1 MSDKRMKQTISCWLG
16 CLTLAWCL
24 SAGTIQGAI
33 ATYQTRKVC
42 APQVIGCYRS
52 LYPSA
57 TLRAQDQAQPTPSTA
72 TNHPPATLRR
82 EFKSGLPIAVGEKL
96 EYEVRYARFPLY
108 ATVGVVTFEYLGLS
122 TGQASEPIK
131 GLNIAFTP
139 ADKEQFF
146 RFRARAVSKGVLLS
160 LLGVEASDRFETL
173 VDAADFSARLSFKE
187 IDEGKKHV
195 AQTSLFD
202 RAAQTVNFTAH
213 DLNKPAAPPRLKSLP
228 RPDGMLDLLS
238 AFYFLRLQKLK
249 EGQLVRFPVN
259 DNDTN
264 YTFDI
269 VVGPRVEL
277 KTDCGRVK
285 TLKVEPQ
292 LFGPGQLFAR
302 QGEMTMWLSDD
313 NRHIPLRLLAKT
325 PAGTITAK
333 LLNFKKNCQLL
344 EPEDERQGDKEKR
357 RQENK
362 GPAR

>member
-1 MSDKRMKQTISCWLG
+1 MSDKRMNRTISWWLG

-24 SAGTIQGAI
+24 GAGTIQGAVAI
-33 ATYQTRKVC
+33 CQSRKMC
-42 APQVIGCYRS
+42 APRVIGRYRS
-52 LYPSA
+52 LNPTV
-57 TLRAQDQAQPTPSTA
+57 TLRAQDQARPKPSPTP
-72 TNHPPATLRR
+72 NYPPATLRR
-82 EFKSGLPIAVGEKL
+82 EFKNGLPIPVGEKL

-108 ATVGVVTFEYLGLS
+108 ATVGVVTFEYLGFS
-122 TGQASEPIK
+122 TGPASEPIK

-139 ADKEQFF
+139 ASKEQFF
-146 RFRARAVSKGVLLS
+146 SLRARAVSKGVLLG

-187 IDEGKKHV
+187 INEGKKHV

-213 DLNKPAAPPRLKSLP
+213 DLDKPSAPPRLKTLP

-259 DNDTN
+259 DNETN

-269 VVGPRVEL
+269 VVGSRVKL

-285 TLKVEPQ
+285 TIKVEPQ

-313 NRHIPLRLLAKT
+313 NRHVPLRLVAKT

-344 EPEDERQGDKEKR
+344 EAEEEGQGDRQKGRQGER
-357 RQENK
+357 AAEM
-362 GPAR
+362 